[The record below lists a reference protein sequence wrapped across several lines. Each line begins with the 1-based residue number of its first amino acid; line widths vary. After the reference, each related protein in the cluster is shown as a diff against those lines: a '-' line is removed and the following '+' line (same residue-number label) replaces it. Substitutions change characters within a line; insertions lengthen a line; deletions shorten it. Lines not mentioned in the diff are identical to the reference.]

1 MFNEPYGTMFSEDI
15 PYKVDEP
22 QYTRENWEIGFGF
35 QKIDGLEP
43 SKYLLALVDQQ
54 LAGKITYDQLMEQLK
69 SYHNTPASS
78 NDSEEADYTSA
89 RIAEILSDNSFS
101 LKPTTLLDY
110 HRTIFS
116 GMKSFRHPVGK
127 YRSENITKD
136 ERVLGGKSVGY
147 ARYTAISET
156 LTYDFG
162 EEHKKR
168 YKGLSKEEIAH
179 SVMKFI
185 SNIWQVH
192 PFREGNTRTCGVF
205 AVKYLR
211 HLGFDVDNEPF
222 KHHAKFFRDALALEN
237 GPIVLQTDKY
247 LRMFTE
253 NAVLGGTNELVI
265 PTTENS

>member
-1 MFNEPYGTMFSEDI
+1 MYNEPYGTLFSENV
-15 PYKVDEP
+15 PYEVDEP
-22 QYTRENWEIGFGF
+22 RYTRENWEIGFGF

-43 SKYLLALVDQQ
+43 SKYLLELVEQQ
-54 LAGKITYDQLMEQLK
+54 LAGQITHDQLINNLK
-69 SYHNTPASS
+69 KYYSKPTSS

-116 GMKSFRHPVGK
+116 GMHTFQHPVGR
-127 YRSENITKD
+127 YRTENITKS
-136 ERVLGGKSVGY
+136 ENVLRGKSVGY

-156 LTYDFG
+156 LNYDFG

-168 YKGLSKEEIAH
+168 YKEMPLAEIAH

-222 KHHAKFFRDALALEN
+222 KNNAKFFRDALALEN
-237 GPIVLQTDKY
+237 GPVVLQTDKY

-253 NAVLGGTNELVI
+253 NAVLGGENELKI
-265 PTTENS
+265 KSD